1 MDICDENGNLK
12 RTTFFNQK
20 MEKLYVLKLEND
32 KYYVGKTRDL
42 ESRITAHKKGNG
54 AAWTKQHRVLKILET
69 HDVVSEHDEANL
81 TKELMKKYGV
91 DNVRGGP
98 YCQVNLTETTRDF
111 LQREIRGNSDACYKC
126 GKVGHFVRECTDEVE
141 EEEEDVWVCGLCD
154 KEFKVQYHAV
164 LHERRCQKIRDEVK
178 QAMGKCYRCGR
189 ASHYANDCY
198 ASTHKKGY
206 DLE

>member
-1 MDICDENGNLK
+1 
-12 RTTFFNQK
+12 

-69 HDVVSEHDEANL
+69 HDVISEHDEANL
-81 TKELMKKYGV
+81 TKELMKKHGV

-126 GKVGHFVRECTDEVE
+126 GKVGHFIRECKDDRLEVE
-141 EEEEDVWVCGLCD
+141 EEEEESEEEEEIWSCSHCN
-154 KEFKVQYHAV
+154 KEFKRMILAIS
-164 LHERRCQKIRDEVK
+164 HERRCTSKPNT
-178 QAMGKCYRCGR
+178 CYRCGR

-198 ASTHKKGY
+198 ASRHAKGY